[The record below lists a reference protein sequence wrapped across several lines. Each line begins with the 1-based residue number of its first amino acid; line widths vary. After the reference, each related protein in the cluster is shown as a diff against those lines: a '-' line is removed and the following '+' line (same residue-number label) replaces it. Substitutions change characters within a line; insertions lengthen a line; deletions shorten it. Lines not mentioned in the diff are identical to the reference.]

1 MQTQIAIDRG
11 NTFTKISLAQEGT
24 IITSK
29 SCLDNEILG
38 ALEDIVST
46 YEIDSG
52 IIANVRDDFSP
63 EKIAFPESIKWLK
76 MSPSLNLPFQI
87 DYDTVET
94 IGHDRLA
101 NIAASCILYPLENVL
116 IVDCGS
122 CITYSL
128 LANHMFV
135 GGSISPGLNMRFRA
149 LQTFTGKLPLV
160 QPIEHLPALL
170 GKSTSGSILS
180 GVQHAITLEI
190 DAMISEYRSQFA
202 NLRVIL
208 TGGNY
213 SFFENSLKSATFA
226 CPQLTQIGLHEILRI
241 NS

>member
-11 NTFTKISLAQEGT
+11 NTLTKISLAQEGS
-24 IITSK
+24 IITSQ

-38 ALEDIVST
+38 ALENFVSN
-46 YEIDSG
+46 YEIGSG

-63 EKIAFPESIKWLK
+63 EQVPFLQSIKWLR
-76 MSPSLNLPFQI
+76 MSPSLNLPFKM
-87 DYDTVET
+87 DYDSIET

-101 NIAASCILYPLENVL
+101 NIAASCILFPKENAL

-128 LANHMFV
+128 LANHLFV

-160 QPIEHLPALL
+160 EPIEHLPALL

-180 GVQHAITLEI
+180 GVQHAIMLEI
-190 DAMISEYRSQFA
+190 DAMISEYRIEYA